1 MTKSKIVA
9 FVAAFAVLVS
19 AGTTSAAYMFNTNL
33 GFGMRNSDVKELQ
46 MRLNAEVATTLPGTT
61 YFGSLTKSAVQKYQA
76 MKSISTTGFVG
87 PLTRAAL
94 NGSTAPSGNLPA
106 GCTTTSG
113 FSPISGAPCNGTTGN
128 TQTGPVT
135 AMLATTN
142 PASSTLVAGQ
152 ATANMAQFTFSGTGT
167 VTSVTLQRIGVS
179 ADSTPSNVYLFDG
192 ATRLTDAAA
201 VTNNGMVTFNNP
213 SGIFMVSGSKTIS
226 VKSDIASGT
235 SGQTVGFS
243 LNSFATSAG
252 TTTANISGNIHS
264 IASATLAT
272 VAHNTVTPSSATVN
286 PGSGITVWQDTF
298 TISNRDVMMKRLAL
312 RQVGSA
318 PASSFQNFKLYVNG
332 LQAGTATGVDAMG
345 YVTFDMSAAPVS
357 LVSGSR
363 VVRVD
368 ADIVSGSSRTFQFS
382 LRQAADVDFVDSS
395 FGVNIT
401 PGIFTGSTCTS
412 SCTPWTSAAAN
423 TISGTSGGTLTIQKD
438 NASPS
443 TSLTLNGNDVNLGT
457 FKVTA
462 YGEAIKI
469 ETLTP
474 GFTFTDGGAAN
485 AAATLRNGR
494 LLINGVAYGSTAT
507 LLAAGTSFT
516 TNYTVYPGTPVM
528 VEVHADVYDNDGT
541 GSLDTSDTIQAKIV
555 TGSSNAQRMDSLG
568 SFNAPSSPVTA
579 NTLPIATGTMT
590 LAKNGTYVNQTT
602 TLPTTNFKVGSW
614 NLTGSSTEDILLT
627 TLSLDVDAVSDN
639 SFENGDLTN
648 MYVVVKN
655 GSNVVAQPSARQTA
669 TAADNNFS
677 INYTLPKG
685 QTLSIELY
693 ADLADDGLNAAAGSE
708 AITSTDSVKTDLT
721 VTGISLVGNTSVTAT
736 SADTDGQTIAYGA
749 PTLTATLD
757 ASSPVIAMVSDNQTT
772 DSAAFKFS
780 ALTANATVTDL
791 TFTLPAAAATVVNNV
806 HLYEGSTLI
815 ASRAGATTVTF
826 SGLTWGVTANTSKV
840 LTVKLELGS
849 IGYGA
854 GTTGATLT
862 TTLTGFTAVQAG
874 VSDASANDAGPSIEN
889 DPAGVALI
897 TRAAVP
903 SISQGTL
910 STSLVN
916 AIENDM
922 YSFTVSPAGGSVA
935 VKQLKFTVV
944 VNDNVGTNDTLTVG
958 SFKLFRGSTDI
969 TSLVDI
975 HNTAG
980 ATIEST
986 NSLAE
991 GTSTAIVT
999 WATEEQIST
1008 ATTFTLKATPTGF
1021 STAADDDY
1029 INVNMAYDSAAHTA
1043 ANSYLIDLDT
1053 TGAQATIGLAPTGG
1067 AAQDDSTHG
1076 TDGATV
1082 TDGPNVI
1089 WSDISALPHSE
1100 TVVDAGTT
1108 ATSSADWAN
1117 GYLIQ
1122 SMPLT
1127 GLTKNN

>member
-9 FVAAFAVLVS
+9 FVAAFAMFAVATGS
-19 AGTTSAAYMFNTNL
+19 SAAYMFNTNL

-46 MRLNAEVATTLPGTT
+46 MRLNAEVGTTLPGTT

-76 MKSISTTGFVG
+76 MKSVSTTGFVG

-113 FSPISGAPCNGTTGN
+113 FSPISGAPCNGTTSGN

-152 ATANMAQFTFSGTGT
+152 ATANMAQFTFSGNGT

-201 VTNNGMVTFNNP
+201 VTNNGMVTFSNP
-213 SGIFMVSGSKTIS
+213 SGIFTVSGTKTVT

-235 SGQTVGFS
+235 SGQTVGVK
-243 LNSFATSAG
+243 LVSFMTSGA
-252 TTTANISGNIHS
+252 TTATTAEISGNIHS
-264 IASATLAT
+264 VASATLAT

-401 PGIFTGSTCTS
+401 PTS
-412 SCTPWTSAAAN
+412 TPWTSAAAN

-438 NASPS
+438 NSSPS

-469 ETLTP
+469 ETLSP
-474 GFTFTDGGAAN
+474 GFTFTDGGTAN

-541 GSLDTSDTIQAKIV
+541 GSLDTSDTIQAKLV

-568 SFNAPSSPVTA
+568 SFNAPSSAVTA
-579 NTLPIATGTMT
+579 NTLPIATGSMT
-590 LAKNGTYVNQTT
+590 LSKNGTYVNQTT
-602 TLPTTNFKVGSW
+602 TLPTTNFKIGSW

-627 TLSLDVDAVSDN
+627 TLSIDVDAVSDN
-639 SFENGDLTN
+639 SFENGDMTN

-685 QTLSIELY
+685 QNLSIELY

-721 VTGISLVGNTSVTAT
+721 VSGISLVGNTSVTAT

-757 ASSPVIAMVSDNQTT
+757 ASSPVVAIVSDNQTI
-772 DSAAFKFS
+772 DSASFKFS

-806 HLYEGSTLI
+806 MLYEGSNLI

-826 SGLTWGVTANTSKV
+826 SGLTWGVNANTYKV
-840 LTVKLELGS
+840 LTVKLELGT

-897 TRAAVP
+897 ARAAVP
-903 SISQGTL
+903 TVSQGSL

-922 YSFTVSPAGGSVA
+922 YNFTVSPAGGSVA
-935 VKQLKFTVV
+935 LKQLKFTVV
-944 VNDNVGTNDTLTVG
+944 VNDNVGTNDTLTLG

-1008 ATTFTLKATPTGF
+1008 ATSFTLKATPTGF

-1029 INVNMAYDSAAHTA
+1029 INVNLAYDSSAQT
-1043 ANSYLIDLDT
+1043 STDVYLVDLDST
-1053 TGAQATIGLAPTGG
+1053 TAQQTISLQG
-1067 AAQDDSTHG
+1067 AAAASVTG
-1076 TDGATV
+1076 TIGATV
-1082 TDGPNVI
+1082 STGPNVI
-1089 WSDISALPHSE
+1089 WSDISALPHAE
-1100 TVVDAGTT
+1100 TNADDADGTQDVP
-1108 ATSSADWAN
+1108 TSSADWIN

-1122 SMPLT
+1122 SMPLS